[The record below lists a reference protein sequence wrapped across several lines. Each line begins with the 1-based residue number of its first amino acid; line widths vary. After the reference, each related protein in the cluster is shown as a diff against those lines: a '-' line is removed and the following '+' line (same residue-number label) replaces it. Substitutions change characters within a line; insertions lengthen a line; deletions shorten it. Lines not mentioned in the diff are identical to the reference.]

1 MNDPDGSAER
11 RLGGPGFEVVELA
24 RRTIERYRMLE
35 LGDRVLVA
43 VSGGPDSTCLLD
55 VLARLT
61 SESGYV
67 LAVAHVD
74 HGLSPGSE
82 ALAATVSHSAAEAGY
97 EAHVIRAPDLAG
109 PNLHA
114 RARAF
119 RYSFFETIAEQ
130 WGAVRIATGHTL
142 DDRVE
147 TTLARLIHGAGTDGL
162 AGLPPIE
169 GKRIRPLVGLRRS
182 ETRDYCAQSSLQYHD
197 DPANYDDRFE
207 RVQVRKELVAAIES
221 RWGEGAVR
229 AMAVSADRLRDDSLA
244 LRELSD
250 RVFATVA
257 RPTLLGTELDLG
269 LMIEAPRAFRRRIL
283 ERAVGRVR
291 DRSGG
296 IDEVLDALERPS
308 PPRDARFS
316 VASGIEIEVTS
327 DRLIVRKEQSGPP
340 GDGRH

>member
-1 MNDPDGSAER
+1 MASGDDAPGR
-11 RLGGPGFEVVELA
+11 PLGGPGFAVVEKA
-24 RRTIERYRMLE
+24 RDAIEHYRMLQPDE
-35 LGDRVLVA
+35 RVLVA

-55 VLARLT
+55 VLARL
-61 SESGYV
+61 SGRGGYV

-82 ALAATVSHSAAEAGY
+82 AVAAAVSTSVAEAGF
-97 EAHVIRAPDLAG
+97 EAHVIRAPDLQG

-119 RYSFFETIAEQ
+119 RYAFFETIAET
-130 WGAVRIATGHTL
+130 WGATRIATGHTL

-162 AGLPPIE
+162 AGLPPVE

-182 ETRDYCAQSSLQYHD
+182 ETRDYCAESSLQYHD
-197 DPANYDDRFE
+197 DPSNYDDRFE
-207 RVQVRKELVAAIES
+207 RVLVRKEIVAAIES

-229 AMAVSADRLRDDSLA
+229 AMSVSADRLREDSLA
-244 LRELSD
+244 LRQLGD
-250 RVFATVA
+250 RVYEQVA
-257 RPTLLGTELDLG
+257 RPTLLGIELDLA
-269 LMIEAPRAFRRRIL
+269 LMAEAPRAFRRRIL

-296 IDEVLDALERPS
+296 IDAVLDALESDPL
-308 PPRDARFS
+308 PRGARFS
-316 VASGIEIEVTS
+316 VASGIEIEVGQE
-327 DRLIVRKEQSGPP
+327 RVIVRREPAAP
-340 GDGRH
+340 AVDGEN